1 MKRQYWTSEI
11 QKNWNG
17 ELQTEMLDQNIV
29 CYGKPNSGKAE
40 KVIKPFLRRAIE
52 KKNSI
57 LLVTSGEKTDYS
69 DIFTLAKEAGYKV
82 SHYTAIYETET
93 KWRDVTN
100 LGMDLLEEIM
110 DGPVLVE
117 AKMDPGKKYAYS
129 TVQAALS
136 ALIGICEQELEEEKD
151 LRNLSL
157 AVEDCNWEL
166 LIKHSFLTNNWI
178 NTCLTFDN
186 RRLCASTLLRE
197 RMESAYWRQDHA
209 ELEPGAKV
217 YSRQEIEQAMAGGLL
232 QTKTLLDSKLTM
244 DDYYPFVPILDHKE
258 NREFK
263 AQRSLG
269 MTGEEMRKKVY
280 ETTLVEIFR
289 FFQNVQTVICAGVD
303 GISPEE
309 HKAFLKAC
317 IVSEGTT
324 PPSGKYLVTE
334 LTAPSQPI
342 PKARFPKTVLTL
354 PEKYSTQEYYK
365 FIVRPGRCVIESNG
379 VVMFF
384 ARHNG
389 VLNPLIFDSSRD
401 ALAWLELYFTQQ
413 GWGWPEP
420 VEMDMCCIR
429 YLLPTYTDGKQDEI
443 TVSYIQKDDVQ
454 SYLDQMEMV
463 AMAVEEYLVN
473 PDLMAEVPELALK
486 KEAANVS
493 LQKLVSFACRNYHT
507 VRKVKKAELPVDE
520 ETNREVESMIEA
532 YKWRPYQK
540 VVPAEPMPEPKT
552 AMEILPAKKILFLG
566 GHANMVK
573 KLRQFFPGWDFLTDD
588 ELGSWTGGE
597 CEVIFFWTA
606 HCSHLIQQYVNARK
620 SKDTPYIYV
629 TATNIDRLIS
639 EMATKYKNRKVGE
652 KV

>member
-1 MKRQYWTSEI
+1 M
-11 QKNWNG
+11 
-17 ELQTEMLDQNIV
+17 
-29 CYGKPNSGKAE
+29 
-40 KVIKPFLRRAIE
+40 
-52 KKNSI
+52 
-57 LLVTSGEKTDYS
+57 
-69 DIFTLAKEAGYKV
+69 
-82 SHYTAIYETET
+82 
-93 KWRDVTN
+93 
-100 LGMDLLEEIM
+100 
-110 DGPVLVE
+110 
-117 AKMDPGKKYAYS
+117 
-129 TVQAALS
+129 
-136 ALIGICEQELEEEKD
+136 
-151 LRNLSL
+151 
-157 AVEDCNWEL
+157 
-166 LIKHSFLTNNWI
+166 
-178 NTCLTFDN
+178 
-186 RRLCASTLLRE
+186 
-197 RMESAYWRQDHA
+197 
-209 ELEPGAKV
+209 
-217 YSRQEIEQAMAGGLL
+217 
-232 QTKTLLDSKLTM
+232 
-244 DDYYPFVPILDHKE
+244 
-258 NREFK
+258 
-263 AQRSLG
+263 
-269 MTGEEMRKKVY
+269 
-280 ETTLVEIFR
+280 
-289 FFQNVQTVICAGVD
+289 
-303 GISPEE
+303 
-309 HKAFLKAC
+309 
-317 IVSEGTT
+317 
-324 PPSGKYLVTE
+324 
-334 LTAPSQPI
+334 
-342 PKARFPKTVLTL
+342 
-354 PEKYSTQEYYK
+354 PEKHSTQEYYE
-365 FIVRPGRCVIESNG
+365 FIVRPGRCVIERNG

-443 TVSYIQKDDVQ
+443 MVSYIQKDDVQ

-540 VVPAEPMPEPKT
+540 VVPTEPMPEPKT

-588 ELGSWTGGE
+588 ELGNWTGGE

-639 EMATKYKNRKVGE
+639 EMATKYKNRKAGE